1 MGTVS
6 MGLSRYSFLICYK
19 KLGFNRHIIVKEPN
33 FLTNSYLQNGLTFSN
48 FSLNIFIRFFWEKMA
63 GIWECVKVT
72 VLNL

>member
-33 FLTNSYLQNGLTFSN
+33 FVTNSYLQNGLTFSN
-48 FSLNIFIRFFWEKMA
+48 FSLNIFIRFFWKKIA